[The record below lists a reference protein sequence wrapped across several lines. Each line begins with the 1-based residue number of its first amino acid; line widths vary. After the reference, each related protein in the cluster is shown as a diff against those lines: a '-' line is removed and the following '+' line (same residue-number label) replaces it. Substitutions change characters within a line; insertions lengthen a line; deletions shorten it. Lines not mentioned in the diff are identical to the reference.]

1 MQLQW
6 NGELTESFTPSRGIR
21 QGDPISPYIFVLC
34 IERLSH
40 GINDAVQR
48 GLWKPIRLAR
58 GGTPLSHLFFADDL
72 ILLGEVSSMQ
82 AMVINDVLNIFCMSS
97 GEKVNKSKTQVFFS
111 QNVNPIEAKEIGAA
125 LGFSVT
131 KNLGKYLGMPVI
143 HSRVNKQTYQEILD
157 KVNKRL
163 SGWNAMHLSLAGRLT
178 LTQSVIQTIPIYAMQ
193 TTKIPSGIRDN
204 IDQACRHFIWSGTA
218 GKKKMSLV
226 KWDHICQPKLCG
238 GLGLK
243 NLSLMNGALLMKI
256 GWGLISSRIVYG
268 SKFSCQ
274 SMGLIIPRSQM
285 SYLRNMDHTCGRP
298 WEESGQRS

>member
-1 MQLQW
+1 
-6 NGELTESFTPSRGIR
+6 
-21 QGDPISPYIFVLC
+21 
-34 IERLSH
+34 
-40 GINDAVQR
+40 
-48 GLWKPIRLAR
+48 
-58 GGTPLSHLFFADDL
+58 
-72 ILLGEVSSMQ
+72 
-82 AMVINDVLNIFCMSS
+82 MVINDVLNVFCMSS

-111 QNVNPIEAKEIGAA
+111 RNVNPIEAKEIGAA

-256 GWGLISSRIVYG
+256 GWGLISSTNSLWYG
-268 SKFSCQ
+268 SYMWKAVGGIWPEVLKGIKWDIGNGNKVRFWWDNWATEETLCMLSLCSRYLLSR
-274 SMGLIIPRSQM
+274 SMSV
-285 SYLRNMDHTCGRP
+285 
-298 WEESGQRS
+298 